1 MKRKAGDS
9 NKLKTA
15 DGYLEG
21 VAAGALSLLDFLVVL
36 LEDFL
41 DFLVFF
47 GFASVLE
54 DDFVVVDVDDL
65 SSAANAPRL
74 MDRANTAMTIKDI
87 NFFMELPPC
96 I

>member
-21 VAAGALSLLDFLVVL
+21 VAAGALSLLTLVVL
-36 LEDFL
+36 LRTSWTSWFSRL
-41 DFLVFF
+41 RLR
-47 GFASVLE
+47 LE
-54 DDFVVVDVDDL
+54 DDFVVVVVDDL